1 MIRKADKLMNIKKI
15 TIGCD
20 HAACELKALVIEHL
34 KERGIESIDVGTYS
48 SDSCNYPDYA
58 HKVCKNVQDGV
69 TELGILICGTGI
81 GMSMAAN
88 KHKGIRAAVCSDTF
102 SARLTRE
109 HNDAN
114 VLCFGARVVGMG
126 LAFDLVDNFI
136 DADFEGGKHQTR
148 VDMITAIEEAES
160 NR

>member
-1 MIRKADKLMNIKKI
+1 MNIKKI

-20 HAACELKALVIEHL
+20 HAACDLKLQVIEHL
-34 KERGIESIDVGTYS
+34 KERGIECIDVGTHS
-48 SDSCNYPDYA
+48 SASCNYPDFA
-58 HKVCKNVQDGV
+58 HAVCKNIQDGV

-88 KHKGIRAAVCSDTF
+88 KHRGIRAAVCSDTF

-109 HNDAN
+109 HNNAN

-136 DADFEGGKHQTR
+136 DAEFEGGKHQTR
-148 VDMITAIEEAES
+148 VDMITAIETAEC
-160 NR
+160 NQ

>member
-1 MIRKADKLMNIKKI
+1 MKKI

-20 HAACELKALVIEHL
+20 HAACELKAQVIEHL
-34 KERGIESIDVGTYS
+34 AERGIECIDVGTYS

-58 HKVCKNVQDGV
+58 HALCKNIQDGV

-88 KHKGIRAAVCSDTF
+88 KHRGIRAAVCSDTF

-109 HNDAN
+109 HNNAN

-136 DADFEGGKHQTR
+136 DADFEGGKHQKR
-148 VDMITAIEEAES
+148 VDMITAIEESEC
-160 NR
+160 NK